1 MTRLIRSALA
11 LAFAFAAGAAPAVA
25 DTVEDKPR
33 LAVAING
40 APATFTRALG
50 AKLAATKRFQVVDGA
65 IARGRLGGVPLTA
78 AFTPADA
85 AKARRA
91 ANVELLLD
99 GRWQGSGGQNVR
111 IAVRLFDF
119 RTGEFSRDLSLL
131 GEAGAA
137 DALATQLTGFV
148 RHAAPLRCLVKDLE
162 EDQLI
167 VDLGE
172 ADGITVGTLFRAY
185 RHPANM
191 RPRELGL
198 VRVTEVTPFASRAEV
213 EEAPKGTTFE
223 RGDVLVEKTADFL
236 FGK

>member
-1 MTRLIRSALA
+1 MKIRSGTLA
-11 LAFAFAAGAAPAVA
+11 STLAATLLLGVAPVVA
-25 DTVEDKPR
+25 DTVDDKPR
-33 LAVAING
+33 LAVAITG
-40 APATFTRALG
+40 APADFTRNLG

-65 IARGRLGGVPLTA
+65 AARRSLGGLTLNA

-85 AKARRA
+85 ARARKA

-99 GRWQGSGGQNVR
+99 GRWAGGGAANVR
-111 IAVRLFDF
+111 VAVRLFDF

-131 GEAGAA
+131 GDAKST
-137 DALATQLTGFV
+137 DALAGQLAGFI

-172 ADGITVGTLFRAY
+172 ADGVTVGTLFRAY

-191 RPRELGL
+191 KPRELGL
-198 VRVTEVTPFASRAEV
+198 VRITDVTPFASRAEV

-223 RGDVLVEKTADFL
+223 RGDVLVEKTADYL
-236 FGK
+236 FK